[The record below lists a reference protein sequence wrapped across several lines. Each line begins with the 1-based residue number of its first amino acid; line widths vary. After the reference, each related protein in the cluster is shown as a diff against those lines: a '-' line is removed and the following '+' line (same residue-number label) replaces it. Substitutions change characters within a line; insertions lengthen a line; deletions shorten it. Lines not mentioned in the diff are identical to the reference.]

1 MRRVRTRASRTSP
14 QRLLGDQTPR
24 RWRSQTSLALCR
36 CAVRRQP
43 PCWRSFPRALPL
55 RAFPDLFLFRRGH
68 QSAQPRGA
76 VHSRRHRRRRR
87 RCKRPS
93 TAVPLARRSW
103 RGPSVAPRPRPRPR
117 PTSLNI
123 HCIFKEITNLYKFTP
138 LCFHRNSN
146 ATTQV
151 YQFTSL

>member
-1 MRRVRTRASRTSP
+1 MRRVRRRASRTSP
-14 QRLLGDQTPR
+14 QRLLGVQTPR

-76 VHSRRHRRRRR
+76 VQSRRHRRRRR
-87 RCKRPS
+87 RCQRPS
-93 TAVPLARRSW
+93 AAVPLARRSW
-103 RGPSVAPRPRPRPR
+103 RGPSVAPRPRPRQMP
-117 PTSLNI
+117 LNI
-123 HCIFKEITNLYKFTP
+123 HCNLKEITNLYKFTP
-138 LCFHRNSN
+138 MYVHRNFN
-146 ATTQV
+146 ATTHL
-151 YQFTSL
+151 YQFASL